1 MPEEDFDLS
10 RIKESID
17 LMREMEAKM
26 AEKLKSLSREV
37 KDLTGFR
44 RDVEARMRVVES
56 KDFEEIRQSIY
67 MIESKIKSLEMQH
80 DDRKETWRIALN
92 FVVQLVWV
100 SMAAWLLTKLGLQG
114 PL

>member
-1 MPEEDFDLS
+1 MSEEDFDLS

-56 KDFEEIRQSIY
+56 KDFEEIRQNIY
-67 MIESKIKSLEMQH
+67 IIESKMKSLEMQH
-80 DDRKETWRIALN
+80 DDRKETWKIALN